1 MTNFIFKSSHRATD
15 LQKISQQLLIILNNQ
30 RYARNDLAILTGK
43 VNKIFNALALQK
55 QVDDY
60 FDKDEEPV
68 SRQEVEDL
76 D

>member
-1 MTNFIFKSSHRATD
+1 MTNFIFKSVSTD

-30 RYARNDLAILTGK
+30 RYARSDLDILSGK
-43 VNKIFNALALQK
+43 VTKIFNALALQK

-60 FDKDEEPV
+60 MEDHDSEPPN
-68 SRQEVEDL
+68 EDAEP